1 MADVERVKDM
11 VALMG
16 GALAECHLDY
26 TASEVLSAEATL
38 FLTTARVIIERAPE
52 AREGIIAM
60 IQHMLLTLTETPID
74 KKLIN

>member
-1 MADVERVKDM
+1 MANVERVKDM

-16 GALAECHLDY
+16 DALAECNLDY
-26 TASEVLSAEATL
+26 TVSEVLSAEATL
-38 FLTTARVIIERAPE
+38 LLTTARVIIERAPE
-52 AREGIIAM
+52 AREGVVAM

>member
-16 GALAECHLDY
+16 DALATYEADY
-26 TASEVLSAEATL
+26 TVSEVLSAEATL
-38 FLTTARVIIERAPE
+38 LLTTARVVVEKVPE
-52 AREGIIAM
+52 AREGVVAM
-60 IQHMLLTLTETPID
+60 VQHLLLSLTEVPLD